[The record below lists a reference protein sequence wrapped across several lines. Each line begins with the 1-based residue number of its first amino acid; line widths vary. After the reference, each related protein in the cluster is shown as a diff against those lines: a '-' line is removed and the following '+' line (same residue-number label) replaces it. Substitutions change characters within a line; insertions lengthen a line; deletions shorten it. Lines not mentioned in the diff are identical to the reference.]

1 MALTEYEKKV
11 LEQMEASL
19 REEDPALASQMSA
32 PAAAEESEPSS
43 GPRAPRRIALG
54 FGGAALGMVV
64 LVAAVSL
71 GYSVVSILLGVVG
84 FALTVAG
91 VLFALSRPG
100 ATASGDEP
108 AHRSIPCSPR
118 ASPADPAEA
127 SDESDVPEGCS
138 SSAPKERLPGT
149 FFPKRVA
156 GARAP
161 APNLERI

>member
-32 PAAAEESEPSS
+32 PAAAEESEPSR

-54 FGGAALGMVV
+54 FGGATLGMVV

-71 GYSVVSILLGVVG
+71 GYSVVSILLGVAG

-100 ATASGDEP
+100 ATASGDAGE
-108 AHRSIPCSPR
+108 
-118 ASPADPAEA
+118 
-127 SDESDVPEGCS
+127 
-138 SSAPKERLPGT
+138 APKENGGWDS
-149 FFPKRVA
+149 FIQDQ
-156 GARAP
+156 
-161 APNLERI
+161 ERRWDDRKNDD